1 MNWENGLTTTAGICG
16 LVFIAVSVIMFYFPP
31 KNINHFYGYR
41 TSKSMQSQKHWDFA
55 QRYSSVLMLRA
66 GIVLAMLALI
76 YAIVNFNLSKFLEL
90 EVAFI
95 LIIGSVIY
103 LFIGT
108 QKALDKRFKE

>member
-1 MNWENGLTTTAGICG
+1 
-16 LVFIAVSVIMFYFPP
+16 
-31 KNINHFYGYR
+31 
-41 TSKSMQSQKHWDFA
+41 MQSQKHWDFA